1 MVAAAE
7 EEDGEEME
15 GEEEGEEGVDG
26 SLNRRAA
33 RVVEEE
39 RKMKTKKT
47 KRCVEGKRRGPS

>member
-1 MVAAAE
+1 MAAAE